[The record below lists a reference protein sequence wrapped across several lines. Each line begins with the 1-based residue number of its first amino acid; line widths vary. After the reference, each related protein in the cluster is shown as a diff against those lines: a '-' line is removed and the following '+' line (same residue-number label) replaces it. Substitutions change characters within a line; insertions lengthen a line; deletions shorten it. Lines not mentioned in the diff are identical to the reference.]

1 MIIMN
6 KQTLRVA
13 KMTLSALV
21 AVMTVAGSRPL
32 TAQTTAPTSSQSDE
46 QVLRD
51 LVRQE
56 NEGKDVIK
64 FTEDSVFVSGA
75 YPRPLIGRAA
85 QEQAHSSKSMANR
98 SVKERRNSRHTT
110 EVVRLAVSQSGD
122 MAEEFGNFTLSF
134 DNPDKTHTSF
144 NGSYLRVWRKTD
156 GEWKVDAFFAR
167 PNES

>member
-1 MIIMN
+1 MN
-6 KQTLRVA
+6 KLTLRAA

-21 AVMTVAGSRPL
+21 AVMTVASSRPL
-32 TAQTTAPTSSQSDE
+32 TAQTSATPSQSDE
-46 QVLRD
+46 QVLRA

-56 NEGKDVIK
+56 NEGKDIIK

-85 QEQAHSSKSMANR
+85 HEQAQSSRSMANR
-98 SVKERRNSRHTT
+98 SVKD
-110 EVVRLAVSQSGD
+110 EVVRLAVSRSGD

-144 NGSYLRVWRKTD
+144 NGSYLRVWRKKD

>member
-1 MIIMN
+1 MN
-6 KQTLRVA
+6 KQMLIFA
-13 KMTLSALV
+13 KMVLSTLV
-21 AVMTVAGSRPL
+21 VIMVMTGSRPL
-32 TAQTTAPTSSQSDE
+32 TAQTTSATSSQSDE
-46 QVLRD
+46 QVLRA

-56 NEGKDVIK
+56 NEGKDIIK

-85 QEQAHSSKSMANR
+85 HEQAQSSRRMANR
-98 SVKERRNSRHTT
+98 SVKD

>member
-1 MIIMN
+1 MN
-6 KQTLRVA
+6 KQMLIFA
-13 KMTLSALV
+13 KMVLSTLV
-21 AVMTVAGSRPL
+21 VIMVMTGSRPL
-32 TAQTTAPTSSQSDE
+32 TAQTTSATSSQSDE
-46 QVLRD
+46 QVLRA

-56 NEGKDVIK
+56 NEGKDIIK

-85 QEQAHSSKSMANR
+85 HEQAQSSRRMANR
-98 SVKERRNSRHTT
+98 SVKD

-144 NGSYLRVWRKTD
+144 NGSYLRVWRKAD

>member
-1 MIIMN
+1 MN
-6 KQTLRVA
+6 KQMLIFEKMVLSTLVVI
-13 KMTLSALV
+13 M
-21 AVMTVAGSRPL
+21 VMTGSRPL
-32 TAQTTAPTSSQSDE
+32 TAQTTSATSSQSDE
-46 QVLRD
+46 QVLRA

-56 NEGKDVIK
+56 NEGKDIIK

-85 QEQAHSSKSMANR
+85 HEQAQSSRRTANR
-98 SVKERRNSRHTT
+98 SVKD

-134 DNPDKTHTSF
+134 DNPDKTHPSF

>member
-13 KMTLSALV
+13 KMTLSVLV

-32 TAQTTAPTSSQSDE
+32 TAQTTSPTSSQSDE

-51 LVRQE
+51 LIRQE
-56 NEGKDVIK
+56 NEGKDIIK
-64 FTEDSVFVSGA
+64 YTEDSIFVSGA
-75 YPRPLIGRAA
+75 YPRPLMGRAA
-85 QEQAHSSKSMANR
+85 HEQAQSSRRLTNR
-98 SVKERRNSRHTT
+98 SVKD
-110 EVVRLAVSQSGD
+110 EVVRLVVSQSGD